1 MLNKPVSAEFLFFFL
16 FRVRVNWDDDISS
29 LEGEEITVEIRE
41 RIPITTSISHNFVS
55 I

>member
-1 MLNKPVSAEFLFFFL
+1 M
-16 FRVRVNWDDDISS
+16 RVNWDDDINT

-55 I
+55 IQLSNFLYLWNFQVNV